1 MRYRNKVMSELA
13 DKIDSLPICKRL
25 VHGTDSAA
33 GEPLVMLSSVTA
45 WQACRERKKV
55 IGLIH

>member
-1 MRYRNKVMSELA
+1 MSELA

>member
-13 DKIDSLPICKRL
+13 DKIYSQ
-25 VHGTDSAA
+25 TDSAA

-45 WQACRERKKV
+45 WQASRERKKV
-55 IGLIH
+55 IIIGLIH